1 MNTVYIDT
9 KQLNTVQ
16 LLQDY
21 LKETLNLPS
30 YYGGNL
36 DALYDVLLDINFKV
50 ELVFKNIFKY
60 KSFLNTCLE
69 AARVNKNI
77 KVTA

>member
-1 MNTVYIDT
+1 MRLVIDEFNFNDVLSLH
-9 KQLNTVQ
+9 Q
-16 LLQDY
+16 Y
-21 LKETLNLPS
+21 LALNLNFPS
-30 YYGGNL
+30 YYGNNL

-60 KSFLNTCLE
+60 KSFLETCLE

>member
-1 MNTVYIDT
+1 MRLVIDEVNFNDVLSLH
-9 KQLNTVQ
+9 Q
-16 LLQDY
+16 Y
-21 LKETLNLPS
+21 LALNLNFPI
-30 YYGGNL
+30 YYGNNL